1 MIVGIVVFSVIV
13 GAIGGAIVWNARAG
27 LAVGGLATAALYFVA
42 AAALGASNFRVLLMV
57 GLPPLFLSFLT
68 VSMAARALALHTR
81 LGVVW
86 VTLAALGSAFAAGAT
101 YLWLFRI
108 SLWATSVI
116 ALLADAVLIVLLMV
130 FWTDARH
137 DRAARSF

>member
-1 MIVGIVVFSVIV
+1 MIAGIVVFSVIV

-42 AAALGASNFRVLLMV
+42 AAALGASNFRALLMV
-57 GLPPLFLSFLT
+57 GIPPLLLSFL
-68 VSMAARALALHTR
+68 SGSIAARALAVHTG
-81 LGVVW
+81 LGAVW
-86 VTLAALGSAFAAGAT
+86 VTLAALGIAFAAGAV
-101 YLWLFRI
+101 YLWSLRI

-130 FWTDARH
+130 FWTDGRH
-137 DRAARSF
+137 NRAARSF